1 MTRHPKH
8 ADPKAAILAAARA
21 LILEHGPEHLSLRE
35 VARRSAYSPA
45 ALYEYF
51 DGKDQLITAVAN
63 ESLAQL
69 TASLQHVPMD
79 LGAQQRLVELGVA
92 YVRFAHAHPHHFR
105 LIFVQLPARRQ
116 SLAQPVLPTS
126 PYRMVLAAVQDG
138 VDHGELRT
146 SAGYGVEEMAYSLW
160 VLAHGMAMLQQTHLQ
175 HFRAAASRV
184 DRRVFEVFVAGLG
197 RP

>member
-8 ADPKAAILAAARA
+8 DDPKEAILAAARA
-21 LILEHGPEHLSLRE
+21 LILEKGPEHLSLRE

-51 DGKDQLITAVAN
+51 DGKDALITAVAD

-69 TASLQHVPMD
+69 TASLRHVPTD
-79 LGAQQRLVELGVA
+79 LVIRQRLVELGLA
-92 YVRFAHAHPHHFR
+92 YVRFAHAQPHHFR
-105 LIFVQLPARRQ
+105 LIFGQLPARRP
-116 SLAQPVLPTS
+116 SLTEPVPPAS
-126 PYRMVLAAVQDG
+126 PYRIVLAAVRDG
-138 VDHGELRT
+138 VDRGDLRT

-175 HFRAAASRV
+175 HVQAEASTV
-184 DRRVFEVFVAGLG
+184 DRRVFEVFVAGLT